1 MKSLSKNINSS
12 TVKSTDELQDVMEK
26 VLRLAKKQGAD
37 EASVAINHDTGFEVD
52 VRMKEVETVAFSE
65 DQGIS
70 INVYIGNS
78 KGSASSSDISD
89 DALNNMV
96 RAAIEIAE
104 VSASDPC
111 FGLPDKELIT
121 NDHADLKLHFTWNLS
136 PEEAIAMAV
145 NCESQAL
152 EMDKRITNSD
162 GVSVST
168 YDFSLGHANTY
179 GFSNC
184 LKSSRHSISCSLLA
198 EDANG
203 KQRDYDYTTSRSH
216 LNLRSIEDLAKSTV
230 KRTVSRLGAKP
241 IKTQK
246 VPVVFSSRI
255 SSGLFSSLISAV
267 SGNTLY
273 KKSTFLLDALHTKI
287 FPDWVQVYEQP
298 HLVSAL
304 GSSPFDAE
312 GVPTRD
318 NVFIK
323 DGVLQQYVLNSY
335 TARKLSLKTT
345 ANSGGVYNL
354 TVDANIDTE
363 QDILQKMGTGLLIT
377 ELMGQGVNILTGDY
391 SRGASGFWVENGEIK
406 HPVEEVTIAG
416 NLRQMF
422 QDIVAIGAD
431 INPNIATRCGS
442 VMIGEMMVA
451 GN

>member
-26 VLRLAKKQGAD
+26 VLKLAKKHGAD
-37 EASVAINHDTGFEVD
+37 EASVAINHDTGFAVD

-65 DQGIS
+65 DQGMS

-78 KGSASSSDISD
+78 KGSASSSDITD

-111 FGLPDKELIT
+111 FGLPDKELLT
-121 NDHADLKLHFTWNLS
+121 NDYTDLKLHFPWNLT
-136 PEEAIAMAV
+136 PEEAIEMAV
-145 NCESQAL
+145 NCESHAL
-152 EMDKRITNSD
+152 QLDKRISNSD

-184 LKSSRHSISCSLLA
+184 LQSSRHSISCSLLA

-203 KQRDYDYTTSRSH
+203 KQRDYDYTTSRAH
-216 LNLRSIEDLAKSTV
+216 VNLRSTEALAKSTV
-230 KRTVSRLGAKP
+230 ERTVSRLGAKP

-246 VPVVFSSRI
+246 VPVIFSSRI

-267 SGNTLY
+267 SGATLY
-273 KKSTFLLDALHTKI
+273 KKSTFLLDALHTSI

-345 ANSGGVYNL
+345 ANGGGVYNL

-363 QDILQKMGTGLLIT
+363 QDILKKMGTGLLIT

-416 NLRQMF
+416 NMRQMF
-422 QDIVAIGAD
+422 QDIVAVGAD

-442 VMIGEMMVA
+442 ILIAEMMVA

>member
-26 VLRLAKKQGAD
+26 VLKLAKKQGAD
-37 EASVAINHDTGFEVD
+37 EASVAINHDTGFAVD

-89 DALNNMV
+89 AALNNMV
-96 RAAIEIAE
+96 LAAIEIAE

-121 NDHADLKLHFTWNLS
+121 NDYADLKLHFPWNLS

-246 VPVVFSSRI
+246 VPVVFCSRI

-298 HLVSAL
+298 HLISAL

-363 QDILQKMGTGLLIT
+363 QDILQKMGKGLLIT

-422 QDIVAIGAD
+422 QDIVAVGAD

>member
-12 TVKSTDELQDVMEK
+12 AMKSTDELQDVMEK
-26 VLRLAKKQGAD
+26 VLKIAKQQGAD
-37 EASVAINHDTGFEVD
+37 EASVAINHDAGFSVD

-65 DQGIS
+65 DQGMS

-78 KGSASSSDISD
+78 KGSASSSDISI

-111 FGLPDKELIT
+111 FGLPDRELLT
-121 NDHADLKLHFTWNLS
+121 NEYKDLQLYFPWDLS
-136 PEEAIAMAV
+136 PEEAIEMAI

-152 EMDKRITNSD
+152 LLDKRISNSD

-198 EDANG
+198 EDADG

-216 LNLRSIEDLAKSTV
+216 LNLRGIDDLAKSTV
-230 KRTVSRLGAKP
+230 QRTVSRLGAKP

-255 SSGLFSSLISAV
+255 SSGLFSSLISAI
-267 SGNTLY
+267 SGSALY

-287 FPDWVQVYEQP
+287 FPDWLQVYEQP
-298 HLVSAL
+298 HLISAL

-312 GVPTRD
+312 GVPTRE

-354 TVDANIDTE
+354 TIDSNIDTE
-363 QDILQKMGTGLLIT
+363 HDVLKKMGTGLLIT

-391 SRGASGFWVENGEIK
+391 SRGASGFWVENGEII

-416 NLRQMF
+416 NLRKMF

-442 VMIGEMMVA
+442 VLIAEMMIA